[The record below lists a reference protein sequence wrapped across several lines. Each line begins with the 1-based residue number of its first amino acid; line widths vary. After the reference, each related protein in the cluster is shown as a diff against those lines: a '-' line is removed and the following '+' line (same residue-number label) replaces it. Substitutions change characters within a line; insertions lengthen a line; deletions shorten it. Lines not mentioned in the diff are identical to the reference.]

1 MIRHLMAMHEPYAIE
16 YLERRA
22 NITPEDRKAAY
33 DIQEARDLVKN
44 PPSIYSIK
52 GSHATV
58 IISGPLSKKGPDLI
72 DHYFGFGGASYEAI
86 SAACADLKSN
96 DEVKTID
103 FEMDSGGGYVD
114 GVDEAFQSIAALS
127 KVKKTRVINVGM
139 VASACYWLACGANE
153 IVGASPT
160 VETGS
165 IGVKVVGYDWSAYL
179 ENVGIKRVVI
189 LSENAPNKDY
199 SLETEVGRNSIQ
211 SNVDA
216 IERIFYAR
224 VSEGRGVDIKTI
236 KSDFGKGAIMVA
248 FDPDPSADDAVS
260 VGMID
265 DLIGGQVAE
274 FNPSTANKKGQ
285 EKTKGSNDSEVQRS
299 EVEKSSKRDK
309 NKCGL
314 TSASIQ
320 ETHTVSKKLKELLAE
335 NSGAQS
341 EYDAAVAEAKTGGFT
356 EGKAEVNAE
365 VEARVKAA
373 ETVFGAEAA
382 YPKAINELA
391 IKVMF
396 GTEPKSS
403 LTASVA
409 TIDAMRQEAASLAG
423 GEETT
428 EIGGTGGEQAAPG
441 KIDGV
446 AKTEDDFQA
455 QLQQGKK
462 QLNGTGA

>member
-1 MIRHLMAMHEPYAIE
+1 MNKQLIAMHEPFALE

-22 NITPEDRKAAY
+22 NVTPEERKEA
-33 DIQEARDLVKN
+33 DISYREAVELARN
-44 PPSIYSIK
+44 PASIYSVN
-52 GSHATV
+52 GSMATMN
-58 IISGPLSKKGPDLI
+58 ISGPLSRKGPDAI
-72 DHYFGFGGASYEAI
+72 DLYFGYGGTGYEMI
-86 SAACADLKSN
+86 IAAAEALSGM
-96 DEVKTID
+96 DEIEDVKIHFNT
-103 FEMDSGGGYVD
+103 GGGYVD
-114 GVDEAFQSIAALS
+114 GLDEAFQALF
-127 KVKKTRVINVGM
+127 KLNKTKNVTAINEGM
-139 VASACYWLACGANE
+139 IGSAGYYLAVASNKILA
-153 IVGASPT
+153 VSPA

-165 IGVKVVGYDWSAYL
+165 IGVKVVGYDFSGYL
-179 ENVGIKRVVI
+179 KDAGIKRVVI
-189 LSENAPNKDY
+189 LSKNAPNKDY
-199 SLETEVGRNSIQ
+199 TIETAEGRKSIQ
-211 SNVDA
+211 SNIDA
-216 IERIFYAR
+216 MERIFYMR
-224 VSEGRGVDIKTI
+224 VSQGRGVDFKTI
-236 KSDFGKGAIMVA
+236 KSDFGKGALMVA
-248 FDPDPSADDAVS
+248 FDPDESTADAIS

-265 DLIGGQVAE
+265 GFADTDGNMIELQMDHEKDNEGADSSLIK
-274 FNPSTANKKGQ
+274 PSGET
-285 EKTKGSNDSEVQRS
+285 ETSTEGSKE
-299 EVEKSSKRDK
+299 
-309 NKCGL
+309 KCGQ